1 MSEDSTLKKLIERS
15 TSRKMAE
22 LRQLTEA
29 EREILSHFMSDLK
42 TQLKKEVS
50 TISHD
55 ISEQRLE
62 LLKQEKLL
70 LISAKRTKQDLI
82 KEHKD
87 MKNGMK
93 KSLYLSLLF
102 PLLASGAMIVGSV
115 LLGKYTDGKIGE
127 MMTIRKEIKS
137 LEATR
142 DSLSGFRP
150 IKKIWANGIDLKE
163 GYRAEVEEADGGIF
177 IKIRKEK

>member
-1 MSEDSTLKKLIERS
+1 MSEDSTLRKLVERS
-15 TSRKMAE
+15 TSRKMSE

-29 EREILSHFMSDLK
+29 EGEILSHFMSDLR
-42 TQLKKEVS
+42 TRLQEEVS

-70 LISAKRTKQDLI
+70 LISAKKTKQDLI
-82 KEHKD
+82 REQEIIKK
-87 MKNGMK
+87 GMK
-93 KSLYLSLLF
+93 KSLSLSLLS
-102 PLLASGAMIVGSV
+102 PLLASGAMILGSV

-137 LEATR
+137 LAATR

-150 IKKIWANGIDLKE
+150 IQKIWANGIDLKA
-163 GYRAEVEEADGGIF
+163 GYQAEIEETDGGIF
-177 IKIRKEK
+177 IKIKKEN